1 MIKRANEMITDLKH
15 QMRGGTG
22 TVEMTHI
29 FKQDELT
36 GKARLFARVTLN
48 KGCSIGLHDHETEEE
63 IYYIVQGK
71 AVVNDNGN
79 ICEVSAGDA
88 VLTGNG
94 GFHSIENKEEE
105 PMGMIAVILLF
116 C

>member
-1 MIKRANEMITDLKH
+1 MIKKANEMVTDLKH
-15 QMRGGTG
+15 QMRGGNG

-36 GKARLFARVTLN
+36 GKARLFAKITLN
-48 KGCSIGLHDHETEEE
+48 PGCSIGLHNHEAEEE
-63 IYYIVQGK
+63 IYYIIKGK
-71 AVVNDNGN
+71 AIVNDNGN
-79 ICEVSAGDA
+79 ISEVTAGDA

-94 GFHSIENKEEE
+94 AFHYIENKEEE
-105 PMGMIAVILLF
+105 PIVMIAVILLF